1 MTIKR
6 KINII
11 DTTLRD
17 GEQAPG
23 VVFSMAEKIH
33 ICELL
38 DRTGISEVEI
48 GIPGASEADLKDITA
63 LVNRHFSFKSLVWA
77 RCCKKD
83 IDAAILTKARGV
95 HISMPVSSIQLNAL
109 GKDKHWVQ
117 LNLSDLVSY
126 AQNYFEYVTVG
137 AQDASRADY
146 AFLKSYIEQSYFLNV
161 SRIRIDDTVGI
172 MNPFSVKNLFEKLIR
187 DFPDMP
193 FEFHGHN
200 DLGMAVANTYTSLLT
215 GAKATSV
222 TVNGLGER
230 AGNAALEEVVMAL
243 ELSGKIST
251 GLKTENFTE
260 LSCFVEKSS
269 GRSLS
274 WSKPVTGR
282 SVLMHE
288 SGIHVQALIKDR
300 NTYQIISPES
310 IGTYEQNYVIGKH
323 SGRAAVDAFFAKM
336 GIFLTPAESNIIVKC
351 VKEKAVKLKRAL
363 SGEEIINYYRNLK
376 NHRYSKG
383 IPYI

>member
-1 MTIKR
+1 
-6 KINII
+6 
-11 DTTLRD
+11 
-17 GEQAPG
+17 
-23 VVFSMAEKIH
+23 
-33 ICELL
+33 
-38 DRTGISEVEI
+38 
-48 GIPGASEADLKDITA
+48 
-63 LVNRHFSFKSLVWA
+63 
-77 RCCKKD
+77 
-83 IDAAILTKARGV
+83 
-95 HISMPVSSIQLNAL
+95 
-109 GKDKHWVQ
+109 
-117 LNLSDLVSY
+117 
-126 AQNYFEYVTVG
+126 
-137 AQDASRADY
+137 
-146 AFLKSYIEQSYFLNV
+146 
-161 SRIRIDDTVGI
+161 
-172 MNPFSVKNLFEKLIR
+172 MNPFSVKKLFKKLIN

-260 LSCFVEKSS
+260 LSRFVEKSS

-274 WSKPVTGR
+274 WSKPVTGK
-282 SVLMHE
+282 SVLKHE

-300 NTYQIISPES
+300 NTYQIINPKS
-310 IGTYEQNYVIGKH
+310 IGTYEQNFVIGKH
-323 SGRAAVDAFFAKM
+323 SGRAAIDAFFAKM
-336 GIFLTPAESNIIVKC
+336 GIFLTPTESTVIVRC
-351 VKEKAVKLKRAL
+351 VKEKAVKMKRAL
-363 SGEEIINYYRNLK
+363 SGEEIINYYRSLK